1 METVMTERFEA
12 ARVTEDTDRLTAYAP
27 LPGLGL
33 LPVNAFLIHATEPV
47 LVDTGLAAQRG
58 SFMQALS
65 GVIDPADLRWIWVTH
80 MDADHIG
87 NLQAVLDA
95 APDARLV
102 TTYLGMGKAGL
113 LGLPLE
119 RCYLLNPGQS
129 LRVGD
134 RELLAVKP
142 PVFDAPETTGL
153 LDRRTGTLFS
163 SDSFGALLQE
173 TAEDAGEIASPTLR
187 EGMQLWASVDAPWLQ
202 VIHEAK
208 FQASIDALANLKP
221 ARLLSSHLPPASGRL
236 LEALVSN
243 LKDATAQPAFVGPD
257 QAQLDV
263 MMAGA

>member
-1 METVMTERFEA
+1 MTERYEA
-12 ARVTEDTDRLTAYAP
+12 ARIIEDTHRLTAYAP

-33 LPVNAFLIHATEPV
+33 LPVNAFVIRAKEPV
-47 LVDTGLAAQRG
+47 LIDTGLAAQRE

-95 APDARLV
+95 APEARLV

-119 RCYLLNPGQS
+119 RCHLLNPGQS
-129 LRVGD
+129 LQVGD

-153 LDRRTGTLFS
+153 LDRRSGTLFS

-173 TAEDAGEIASPTLR
+173 TAEDAEQVAAPALR
-187 EGMQLWASVDAPWLQ
+187 EGMRLWASVDAPWLQ
-202 VIHEAK
+202 VIDEDK
-208 FQASIDALANLKP
+208 FQASVDALADLKP
-221 ARLLSSHLPPASGRL
+221 ARLLSSHLPPASGRM
-236 LEALVSN
+236 LEPLVSN
-243 LKDATAQPAFVGPD
+243 LKDAPAQPAFVGPD
-257 QAQLDV
+257 QAQLEL

>member
-1 METVMTERFEA
+1 MTERYEA
-12 ARVTEDTDRLTAYAP
+12 ARIIEDTHRLTAYAP

-33 LPVNAFLIHATEPV
+33 LPINAFVIRAKEPV
-47 LVDTGLAAQRG
+47 LIDTGLAAQRE

-95 APDARLV
+95 APEARLV

-119 RCYLLNPGQS
+119 RCHLLNPGQS
-129 LRVGD
+129 LQVGD

-153 LDRRTGTLFS
+153 LDRRSGTLFS

-173 TAEDAGEIASPTLR
+173 TAEDAEQVAAPALR
-187 EGMQLWASVDAPWLQ
+187 EGMRLWASVDAPWLQ
-202 VIHEAK
+202 VIDEDK
-208 FQASIDALANLKP
+208 FQASVDALADLKP
-221 ARLLSSHLPPASGRL
+221 ARLLSSHLPPASGRM

-243 LKDATAQPAFVGPD
+243 LKDAPAQPAFAGPD
-257 QAQLDV
+257 QAQLEL

>member
-1 METVMTERFEA
+1 MTERYEA
-12 ARVTEDTDRLTAYAP
+12 ARIIEDTHRLTAYAP

-33 LPVNAFLIHATEPV
+33 LPVNAFVIRAKEPV
-47 LVDTGLAAQRG
+47 LIDTGLAAQRE

-95 APDARLV
+95 APEARLV

-119 RCYLLNPGQS
+119 RCHLLNPGQS
-129 LRVGD
+129 LQVGD

-153 LDRRTGTLFS
+153 LDRRSGTLFS

-173 TAEDAGEIASPTLR
+173 TAEDAEQVAAPALR
-187 EGMQLWASVDAPWLQ
+187 EGMRLWASVDAPWLQ
-202 VIHEAK
+202 VIDEGK
-208 FQASIDALANLKP
+208 FQASVDALADLKP
-221 ARLLSSHLPPASGRL
+221 ARLLSSHLPPASGRM

-243 LKDATAQPAFVGPD
+243 LKDAPAQPAFVGPD
-257 QAQLDV
+257 QAQLELL
-263 MMAGA
+263 MAGA

>member
-1 METVMTERFEA
+1 MTERCEA
-12 ARVTEDTDRLTAYAP
+12 ARIIEDTHRLTAYAP

-33 LPVNAFLIHATEPV
+33 LPVNAFVIRAMEPV
-47 LVDTGLAAQRG
+47 LIDTGLAAQRE

-95 APDARLV
+95 APEARLV

-119 RCYLLNPGQS
+119 RCHLLNPGQS
-129 LRVGD
+129 LQVGD

-153 LDRRTGTLFS
+153 LDRRSGTLFS

-173 TAEDAGEIASPTLR
+173 TAEDAEQVAAPALR
-187 EGMQLWASVDAPWLQ
+187 EGMRLWASVDAPWLQ
-202 VIHEAK
+202 VIDEDK
-208 FQASIDALANLKP
+208 FQASVDALADLKP
-221 ARLLSSHLPPASGRL
+221 ARLLSSHLPPASGRM

-243 LKDATAQPAFVGPD
+243 LKDAPAQPAFVGPD
-257 QAQLDV
+257 QAQLEL

>member
-1 METVMTERFEA
+1 MTERYEA
-12 ARVTEDTDRLTAYAP
+12 ARIIEDTHRLTAYAP

-33 LPVNAFLIHATEPV
+33 LPVNAFVIRAKEPV
-47 LVDTGLAAQRG
+47 LIDTGLAAQRE

-95 APDARLV
+95 APEARLV

-119 RCYLLNPGQS
+119 RCHLLNPGQS
-129 LRVGD
+129 LQVGD

-153 LDRRTGTLFS
+153 LDRRSGTLFS

-173 TAEDAGEIASPTLR
+173 AAEDAE
-187 EGMQLWASVDAPWLQ
+187 
-202 VIHEAK
+202 
-208 FQASIDALANLKP
+208 
-221 ARLLSSHLPPASGRL
+221 
-236 LEALVSN
+236 
-243 LKDATAQPAFVGPD
+243 
-257 QAQLDV
+257 
-263 MMAGA
+263 

>member
-1 METVMTERFEA
+1 MTERYEA
-12 ARVTEDTDRLTAYAP
+12 ARIIEDTHRLTAYAP

-33 LPVNAFLIHATEPV
+33 LPVNAFVIRAKEPV
-47 LVDTGLAAQRG
+47 LIDTGLAAQRE

-95 APDARLV
+95 APEARLV

-119 RCYLLNPGQS
+119 RCHLLNPGQS
-129 LRVGD
+129 LQVGD

-153 LDRRTGTLFS
+153 LDRRSGTLFS

-173 TAEDAGEIASPTLR
+173 TAEDAEQVAAPALR
-187 EGMQLWASVDAPWLQ
+187 EGMRLWASVDAPWLQ
-202 VIHEAK
+202 VIDEDK
-208 FQASIDALANLKP
+208 FQASVDALADLKP
-221 ARLLSSHLPPASGRL
+221 ARLLSSHLPPASGRM

-243 LKDATAQPAFVGPD
+243 LKDAPAQPAFAGPD
-257 QAQLDV
+257 QAQLEL

>member
-1 METVMTERFEA
+1 MTERYEA
-12 ARVTEDTDRLTAYAP
+12 ARIIEDTHRLTAYAP

-33 LPVNAFLIHATEPV
+33 LPVNAFVIRAKEPV
-47 LVDTGLAAQRG
+47 LIDTGLAAQRE

-95 APDARLV
+95 APEARLV

-119 RCYLLNPGQS
+119 RCHLLNPGQS
-129 LRVGD
+129 LQVGD

-153 LDRRTGTLFS
+153 LDRRSGTLFS
-163 SDSFGALLQE
+163 SDSFGALLQD
-173 TAEDAGEIASPTLR
+173 TAEDAEQVSAPALR
-187 EGMQLWASVDAPWLQ
+187 EGMRLWASVDAPWLQ
-202 VIHEAK
+202 VIDEDK
-208 FQASIDALANLKP
+208 FQASVDALADLKP
-221 ARLLSSHLPPASGRL
+221 ARLLSSHLPPASARM

-243 LKDATAQPAFVGPD
+243 LKDAPAQPAFVGPD
-257 QAQLDV
+257 QAQLEL

>member
-1 METVMTERFEA
+1 MTERYEA
-12 ARVTEDTDRLTAYAP
+12 ARIIEDTHRLTAYAP

-33 LPVNAFLIHATEPV
+33 LPVNAFVIRAKEPV
-47 LVDTGLAAQRG
+47 LIDTGLAAQRE

-95 APDARLV
+95 APEARLV

-119 RCYLLNPGQS
+119 RCHLLNPGQS
-129 LRVGD
+129 LQVGD

-153 LDRRTGTLFS
+153 LDRRSGTLFS

-173 TAEDAGEIASPTLR
+173 TAEDAEQVAAPALR
-187 EGMQLWASVDAPWLQ
+187 EGMRLWASVDAPWLQ
-202 VIHEAK
+202 VIDEDK
-208 FQASIDALANLKP
+208 FQASVDSLADLKP
-221 ARLLSSHLPPASGRL
+221 ARLLSSHLPPASGRM

-243 LKDATAQPAFVGPD
+243 LKDAPAQPAFVGPD
-257 QAQLDV
+257 QAQLEL

>member
-1 METVMTERFEA
+1 MTERYEA
-12 ARVTEDTDRLTAYAP
+12 ARIIEDTHRLTAYAP

-33 LPVNAFLIHATEPV
+33 LPINAFVIRAKEPV
-47 LVDTGLAAQRG
+47 LIDTGLAAQRE

-95 APDARLV
+95 APEARLV

-119 RCYLLNPGQS
+119 RCHLLNPGQS
-129 LRVGD
+129 LQVGD

-153 LDRRTGTLFS
+153 LDRRSGTLFS

-173 TAEDAGEIASPTLR
+173 TAEDAEQVAAPALR
-187 EGMQLWASVDAPWLQ
+187 EGMRLWASVDAPWLQ
-202 VIHEAK
+202 VIDEDK
-208 FQASIDALANLKP
+208 FQASVDALADLKP
-221 ARLLSSHLPPASGRL
+221 ARLLSSHLPPASGRM

-243 LKDATAQPAFVGPD
+243 LKDAPAQPAFVGPD
-257 QAQLDV
+257 QAQLEL

>member
-1 METVMTERFEA
+1 MTERYEA
-12 ARVTEDTDRLTAYAP
+12 ARIIEDTHRLTAYAP

-33 LPVNAFLIHATEPV
+33 LPVNAFVIRAMEPV
-47 LVDTGLAAQRG
+47 LIDTGLAAQRE

-95 APDARLV
+95 APEARLV

-119 RCYLLNPGQS
+119 RCHLLNPGQS
-129 LRVGD
+129 LQVGD

-153 LDRRTGTLFS
+153 LDRRSGTLFS

-173 TAEDAGEIASPTLR
+173 TAEDAEQVAAPALR
-187 EGMQLWASVDAPWLQ
+187 EGMRLWASVDAPWLQ
-202 VIHEAK
+202 VIDEDK
-208 FQASIDALANLKP
+208 FQASVDALADLKP
-221 ARLLSSHLPPASGRL
+221 ARLLSSHLPPASGRM

-243 LKDATAQPAFVGPD
+243 LKDAPAQPAFVGPD
-257 QAQLDV
+257 QAQLEL

>member
-1 METVMTERFEA
+1 MTERYEA
-12 ARVTEDTDRLTAYAP
+12 ARIIEDTHRLTAYAP

-33 LPVNAFLIHATEPV
+33 LPVNAFVIRAKEPV
-47 LVDTGLAAQRG
+47 LIDTGLAAQRE

-95 APDARLV
+95 APEARLV

-119 RCYLLNPGQS
+119 RCHLLNPGQS
-129 LRVGD
+129 LQVGD

-153 LDRRTGTLFS
+153 LDRRSGTLFS

-173 TAEDAGEIASPTLR
+173 TAEDAEQVAAPALR
-187 EGMQLWASVDAPWLQ
+187 EGMRLWASVDAPWLQ
-202 VIHEAK
+202 VIDEDK
-208 FQASIDALANLKP
+208 FQASVDALADLKP
-221 ARLLSSHLPPASGRL
+221 ARLLSSHLPPASGRM

-243 LKDATAQPAFVGPD
+243 LKDAPAQPAFVGPD
-257 QAQLDV
+257 QAQLEL

>member
-1 METVMTERFEA
+1 MTERYVA
-12 ARVTEDTDRLTAYAP
+12 ARVTEDVHRLIAYAP

-33 LPVNAFLIHATEPV
+33 LPVNAFLIHAAEPV
-47 LVDTGLAAQRG
+47 LVDTGLAAQRE
-58 SFMQALS
+58 SFLQALG

-87 NLQAVLDA
+87 NLQAVLEA
-95 APDARLV
+95 APEARLV

-129 LRVGD
+129 LQVGD

-153 LDRRTGTLFS
+153 LDRRSGTLIS

-173 TAEDAGEIASPTLR
+173 TAEDADQIAASALR

-202 VIHEAK
+202 VIDENK
-208 FQASIDALANLKP
+208 FQASVDALADLKP
-221 ARLLSSHLPPASGRL
+221 ARLLSSHLPPASGRM

-243 LKDATAQPAFVGPD
+243 LKGAPAQPAFVGPD
-257 QAQLDV
+257 QAQLEL

>member
-1 METVMTERFEA
+1 MTDTYTA
-12 ARVTEDTDRLTAYAP
+12 ARITDDVHRLTAYAP

-33 LPVNAFLIHATEPV
+33 LPVNAFLIHAAEPV
-47 LVDTGLAAQRG
+47 LGDTGLAAQREG
-58 SFMQALS
+58 FLQALG

-95 APDARLV
+95 APEARLV
-102 TTYLGMGKAGL
+102 TSYLGMGKAGL

-129 LRVGD
+129 LQVGD

-153 LDRRTGTLFS
+153 LDRRSGTLFS

-173 TAEDAGEIASPTLR
+173 TAEDAEQVSASALR
-187 EGMQLWASVDAPWLQ
+187 EGMRLWASVDAPWLQ
-202 VIHEAK
+202 VIDEDK
-208 FQASIDALANLKP
+208 FQASVDALADLKP
-221 ARLLSSHLPPASGRL
+221 ARLLSSHLPPASGRM

-243 LKDATAQPAFVGPD
+243 LKDAPAQPAFVGPD
-257 QAQLDV
+257 QAQLEL